1 MDIRLQRV
9 VSSPRLTR
17 SLRVYRKTGRFGKG
31 GWIETTTSPE
41 YFDIRGVAHPATE
54 KELRQVPEADRPTA
68 AYAFLTNSQLLV
80 TNSDTPGD
88 SDEVQINGAG
98 DKYKIIS
105 SFPWDAYWGYLSI
118 GTRVKGD

>member
-9 VSSPRLTR
+9 VTSPRLIQ
-17 SLRVYRKTGRFGKG
+17 SLRVYRKTGKFAKG
-31 GWIETTTSPE
+31 GWTETTTSPA
-41 YFDIRGVAHPATE
+41 YFDIRGIAYPATE
-54 KELRQVPEADRPTA
+54 KELKQVPEADRPTA
-68 AYAFLTNSQLLV
+68 AYAFFTNAQLLV

-88 SDEVQINGAG
+88 SDEVQINGIG

-105 SFPWDAYWGYLSI
+105 SLPFDAHWGYLSI